1 MLNIYKVDKTKISL
15 NIDTNYIYICSPC
28 YNYIN
33 SDKLKKLFRISKKP
47 SNIIKRNRMNCIEL
61 YKKQNEYTKCIV
73 CKRCV
78 SNILNG
84 PDIITFLDNHILNKQ
99 VNDEILLKLTKYSQ
113 WMYNNVYDYFNN
125 NLVQRYNITR
135 DDYRNINQAINNLD
149 GLPQVNIINSRAAD
163 LYNYLTK
170 ENITNTIDDL

>member
-1 MLNIYKVDKTKISL
+1 
-15 NIDTNYIYICSPC
+15 
-28 YNYIN
+28 
-33 SDKLKKLFRISKKP
+33 
-47 SNIIKRNRMNCIEL
+47 
-61 YKKQNEYTKCIV
+61 V

-125 NLVQRYNITR
+125 NLIQRYNITR